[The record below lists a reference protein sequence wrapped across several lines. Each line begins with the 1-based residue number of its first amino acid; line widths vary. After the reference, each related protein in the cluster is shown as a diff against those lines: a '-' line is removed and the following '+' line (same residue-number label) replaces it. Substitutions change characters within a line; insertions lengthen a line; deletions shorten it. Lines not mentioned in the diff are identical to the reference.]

1 MHPVSLD
8 TLSLFGELNMRAN
21 LNFSRLETEKY
32 WPETIFSMD
41 ELAWPADWEG
51 RTILALSMLA
61 QATHRTPAH
70 LDTIIDQL
78 PSELNEDGYIGP
90 IPPTG
95 VTNEQSMSGH
105 SWMVRGLVEYIN
117 WQRERDQQQGDKALT
132 VLKSI
137 ITNLFIPQVN
147 NYANYPINEDTRY
160 DDPAWQLSGN
170 IDPNWQA
177 GGQTMKPRHAPGE
190 SDCGCAFIALDG
202 ATAAYELLGGEELK
216 ALIEAMISAYAKLP
230 REQLYVQ
237 THATLS
243 GLRGILRH
251 YRSTGDASLLQLA
264 RDTFE
269 LYKTKAWTDHYAN
282 YNWFGIP
289 SWTEPCAIVDSFIV
303 SQELWEF
310 TGEATYLQDAHHIFY
325 NAIAHAGRENGA
337 FGTDHCT
344 GADMDPPE
352 GLSKQHACGSHAKP
366 SQFASSHMYEVFWCC
381 NMRGGDGL
389 ARAYQYSHYTEG
401 DIVTFPYFH
410 SSKVALTLESGTL
423 TLRQQANYP
432 ASGTVRFAVEDC
444 TAGSVTL
451 KFFAPEAWTSGA
463 QSTVTLNGQPI
474 ETNYENGFVHI
485 TAALK
490 AGDQIVFDSPLHFFT
505 FDSHECM
512 NNSKQHFSFRHGP
525 MMLGVKTTLEDAKAT
540 APTTAIARDAEVKP
554 LGNAHYETTDT
565 DGKPVHLQAMWGKE
579 NLGGPLDTF
588 QILFAK

>member
-1 MHPVSLD
+1 MQTIALDSL
-8 TLSLFGELNMRAN
+8 TLFGELNMRAN

-61 QATHRTPAH
+61 QATHRTPAY
-70 LDTIIDQL
+70 LDAIIDQL
-78 PSELNEDGYIGP
+78 VIELNEDGYIGP
-90 IPPTG
+90 IPPAG

-117 WQRERDQQQGDKALT
+117 WQRERDPQQANKALGA
-132 VLKSI
+132 LKSI
-137 ITNLFIPQVN
+137 INNLFIPQTN
-147 NYANYPINEDTRY
+147 NYANYPIDEDTRY
-160 DDPAWQLSGN
+160 DDPAWQLSAN
-170 IDPNWQA
+170 IDPNWQE
-177 GGQTMKPRHAPGE
+177 GGQTMKPCHAPGE

-202 ATAAYELLGGEELK
+202 ATAAYELLQDDALK
-216 ALIEAMISAYAKLP
+216 PLIEAMIASFAKLP

-243 GLRGILRH
+243 GLRGILRY
-251 YRSTGDASLLQLA
+251 YRCTGDASLLQLA

-310 TGEATYLQDAHHIFY
+310 TGEAAYLQDAHHIFY

-344 GADMDPPE
+344 GADMEPPE
-352 GLSKQHACGSHAKP
+352 GLSKHACGSHEHP
-366 SQFASSHMYEVFWCC
+366 SQFASSHTYEVFWCC

-389 ARAYQYSHYTEG
+389 SRAYQYSHYTDG
-401 DIVTFPYFH
+401 DSVLFPYFH
-410 SSKVALTLESGTL
+410 SSKATLTFDSGTL

-432 ASGTVRFAVEDC
+432 ASGTVHFSVEDC

-451 KFFAPEAWTSGA
+451 KFFAPEAWSAGS
-463 QSTVTLNGQPI
+463 QSTVTLNGNPI
-474 ETNYENGFVHI
+474 ETSYADGFIQV
-485 TAALK
+485 TVSLK
-490 AGDQIVFDSPLHFFT
+490 ADDEIVFDSPLQFFT
-505 FDSHECM
+505 FDSHECV

-525 MMLGVKTTLEDAKAT
+525 MMLGVKSKLDDAKAT
-540 APTTAIARDAEVKP
+540 EPTLSIARDAEVKS
-554 LGNAHYETTDT
+554 LGNAHYETTET
-565 DGKPVHLQAMWGKE
+565 DGNPVHLQAMWGKE